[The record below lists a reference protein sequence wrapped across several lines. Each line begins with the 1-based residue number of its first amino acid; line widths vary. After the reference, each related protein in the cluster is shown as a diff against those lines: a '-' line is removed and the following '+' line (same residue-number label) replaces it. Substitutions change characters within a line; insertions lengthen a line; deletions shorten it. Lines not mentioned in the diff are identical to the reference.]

1 MTGSP
6 SRSAGDSPRGWSRL
20 LVRRSPWKLC
30 GGRLMEFRSVTQ
42 PRPLFV
48 TRWSPTVP
56 LLGVRKWAA
65 GGVAGPRTPKA
76 WSCAPGLAASRR
88 QETSDRRAPAAATSQ
103 RRGSGHALS
112 PPPSGRLCPLSPGLA
127 SLSGRRLCVPP
138 PLALR
143 PTSTRPPCLTGGSAS
158 HHPSTSLSGRR
169 LCVPPPL
176 ALRPTSPRAARAP
189 SLSRCQPH
197 MRRLLLGLHLVPGS
211 LLHPCAAPPASI
223 IAENKRKLSRTN
235 EERAASVAHALRR
248 LQPAARGDSVCVA
261 GFWLVCFCASLS
273 SFVSSFSL

>member
-143 PTSTRPPCLTGGSAS
+143 PTS
-158 HHPSTSLSGRR
+158 
-169 LCVPPPL
+169 
-176 ALRPTSPRAARAP
+176 PRAARAP

>member
-1 MTGSP
+1 MPPES
-6 SRSAGDSPRGWSRL
+6 W
-20 LVRRSPWKLC
+20 
-30 GGRLMEFRSVTQ
+30 F
-42 PRPLFV
+42 
-48 TRWSPTVP
+48 
-56 LLGVRKWAA
+56 
-65 GGVAGPRTPKA
+65 
-76 WSCAPGLAASRR
+76 GLPVWP
-88 QETSDRRAPAAATSQ
+88 E
-103 RRGSGHALS
+103 
-112 PPPSGRLCPLSPGLA
+112 
-127 SLSGRRLCVPP
+127 
-138 PLALR
+138 ALR
-143 PTSTRPPCLTGGSAS
+143 PTSTRPPRLTGGSAS

-248 LQPAARGDSVCVA
+248 LQPAPRGIQFA
-261 GFWLVCFCASLS
+261 LLVFGLFVFVHHCRRLFPRFHCDLS
-273 SFVSSFSL
+273 QTLTFSCL